1 MIDYLDQ
8 IDIAMI
14 APSRAG
20 KSTLICAMKQEL
32 QQRLPTEIK
41 FTPNRDDNIWQYWRE
56 VTETEPSEPNST
68 TLAYV
73 KSIES
78 EYKDALKFVGKKFTA
93 TIHGSRNS
101 AVLSFDLRD
110 QRTGVG
116 MPFRI
121 LDYPGGAIDVDLG
134 DLHTRVLE
142 TYAQNC
148 FALIAPVFSLAL
160 VESARLDERFE
171 SGNVLESE
179 YHEKNHA
186 LMNLLQVDNVVSHIQ
201 KWCVA
206 RASENREGILI
217 FVPVK
222 CESYFGMTSSNDLC
236 KLVSKTKTLYFNL
249 LREKLRTYNAD
260 LLADVERLVTVHY
273 SPVLT
278 FGENKLGNG
287 MLRWSGETGNRKLAD
302 TYEKCE
308 VGVSMP
314 TPSGAAWLLHHIT
327 KRRNEL
333 LVEELRRRGET
344 IESVLRNQNILEWL
358 WGESWFGHN
367 AERRTT
373 IAQLGG
379 QAVQYQAF
387 VNDIAQMR
395 MTGVQAVVD
404 QHAYWPWDF

>member
-32 QQRLPTEIK
+32 QQRLPPEIK
-41 FTPNRDDNIWQYWRE
+41 FTPSRDDNIWQYWRE
-56 VTETEPSEPNST
+56 VTETEPSEPDST

-101 AVLSFDLRD
+101 AVLSFDLRN
-110 QRTGVG
+110 QQTGVG

-134 DLHTRVLE
+134 DLHTQVLE
-142 TYAQNC
+142 AYAQNC
-148 FALIAPVFSLAL
+148 FALIVPVFSLAL

-179 YHEKNHA
+179 YRDKNHA
-186 LMNLLQVDNVVSHIQ
+186 LMDLLQVDNVVSHVQ

-206 RASENREGILI
+206 RAAEGKEGILI

-222 CESYFGMTSSNDLC
+222 CESYFEMPSSNDLHN
-236 KLVSKTKTLYFNL
+236 LMSKTKALYFKLLKENL
-249 LREKLRTYNAD
+249 NTYNAD
-260 LLADVERLVTVHY
+260 LLANIERLVKVHY

-278 FGENKLGNG
+278 FGENKICNG
-287 MLRWSGETGNRKLAD
+287 MLRWLGDAGSRKLAD
-302 TYEKCE
+302 TYEKRE
-308 VGVSMP
+308 VGFSMP
-314 TPSGAAWLLHHIT
+314 TPSGAAWLLHHVT

-333 LVEELRRRGET
+333 IAEDLRQRGET
-344 IESVLRNQNILEWL
+344 IASVLQNQNLFERI

-367 AERRTT
+367 DERRAA
-373 IAQLGG
+373 ISQLGG
-379 QAVQYQAF
+379 KAAEYQAF
-387 VNDIAQMR
+387 VNDIVR
-395 MTGVQAVVD
+395 MKMAGVQAVVD